1 MQTIAHVV
9 AVATSSKSTL
19 PHQTPTLI
27 SSAVI
32 LGTRGRVVDLSER
45 SAQRW
50 DVLHNQERLLGS
62 MTISILPWGTATLNP
77 LSATFCIPP
86 DASDSTVWIPLLL
99 NNSEPHEVHYR
110 IRDSASTIDAA
121 EPTIIR
127 GSQLKRASKKELAP
141 SRAILDDDD
150 EEYDEENQGRSWLI
164 EHEASDQQ
172 EGSMVRRH
180 SVRPG
185 DLSSA
190 LPAHREESQ
199 RIYYLP
205 IKQTGLVELV
215 QVLDEDRMEF
225 RVKRTG
231 GALVV
236 ECPSSGPHP
245 TGGRADRLLLDGED
259 DGKLTQYRCVGDQD
273 DLHAVVRGVG
283 SLSVGWKIG
292 ERGSPRSAQHHLIAG
307 IEGQYRAPAADAA
320 GQQVVLRDESDL
332 QLVPASLANLPS
344 KAVTHEAGFSLSH
357 DRPGVFDVEILN
369 VTDSL
374 LNSYHPE
381 GLKRSFEVLG
391 RPSAS
396 FSPECA
402 NVEPRKLLKD
412 SKVDLKIGILE
423 RDARSPRVKM
433 TIKYT
438 PDQDAKES
446 GWERVVETDGR
457 DYTIAASSSGTY
469 SILSIDGQGGKV
481 CAGSIREPSMCV
493 VKAIPEPQAAI
504 RMTGKKAW

>member
-1 MQTIAHVV
+1 M
-9 AVATSSKSTL
+9 
-19 PHQTPTLI
+19 
-27 SSAVI
+27 
-32 LGTRGRVVDLSER
+32 DLSER

-86 DASDSTVWIPLLL
+86 DAPDPTVWIPLLL
-99 NNSEPHEVHYR
+99 NNSDPHEVHYR
-110 IRDSASTIDAA
+110 IRDSASPVTP
-121 EPTIIR
+121 EPTVIR
-127 GSQLKRASKKELAP
+127 GSQLRRASKKELAT
-141 SRAILDDDD
+141 SHAWIED
-150 EEYDEENQGRSWLI
+150 EDEDEDEDQGRSWLI
-164 EHEASDQQ
+164 EHEAEDQ
-172 EGSMVRRH
+172 EGSVVRRH

-185 DLSSA
+185 DLLSA

-199 RIYYLP
+199 RVYYLP

-215 QVLDEDRMEF
+215 QVLDEDKMEF
-225 RVKRTG
+225 RIRRTG

-236 ECPSSGPHP
+236 ECPSSGAPAA
-245 TGGRADRLLLDGED
+245 RNDRLLLDGED
-259 DGKLTQYRCVGDQD
+259 DGKATQYRCVGDRD

-292 ERGSPRSAQHHLIAG
+292 ERSSPRSAQHHLIAG
-307 IEGQYRAPAADAA
+307 IEGQIGAPADAA
-320 GQQVVLRDESDL
+320 SQQVVLRDESQL
-332 QLVPASLANLPS
+332 QLVPASLAHLPS

-374 LNSYHPE
+374 LNSYYPE
-381 GLKRSFEVLG
+381 ALRRSFEVLS

-412 SKVDLKIGILE
+412 GKVDLKIGVLE
-423 RDARSPRVKM
+423 RDLRSPRVKM

-438 PDQDAKES
+438 PDQDATDS
-446 GWERVVETDGR
+446 AWERVVETDGR
-457 DYTIAASSSGTY
+457 DYTIPASSSGTY
-469 SILSIDGQGGKV
+469 SILAIDGQGGKV
-481 CAGSIREPSMCV
+481 CAGSIREPSTCV
-493 VKAIPEPQAAI
+493 VKAIPEPRADI
-504 RMTGKKAW
+504 SMTGKKAW